1 MTLDEAIKH
10 CIEKAEEQEYV
21 SKIIVELGRE
31 ESEKEHKAACD
42 ECAAEHRQFA
52 EWLTELK
59 EAKRLL
65 KVAVEDI
72 HELLLDRK
80 DIRHSGQGCNVCNYI
95 EHCNC
100 CESCTV
106 IDELKV
112 WRYADEA
119 LKLIGGS
126 ENDT

>member
-1 MTLDEAIKH
+1 MPYKQYSDSYLLKMNKKEIIDLLRVSEHNFFATEEGLQNSARFG
-10 CIEKAEEQEYV
+10 AEVLAENA
-21 SKIIVELGRE
+21 EL
-31 ESEKEHKAACD
+31 
-42 ECAAEHRQFA
+42 
-52 EWLTELK
+52 
-59 EAKRLL
+59 KRLL
-65 KVAVEDI
+65 KAAVKDI

-80 DIRHSGQGCNVCNYI
+80 DIRNSGQGCNVCNYI

-119 LKLIGGS
+119 MKLIVEDS
-126 ENDT
+126 DIEFEQE